1 MSLIF
6 SLCSNSS
13 ADPIKGNQQGTSISL
28 PSFQGE
34 KTPSSRT
41 CHWMS
46 PKFHEFAGKTA
57 LVYQKHS
64 RVLEKTS
71 ENKYDS
77 QPSSPVSK
85 AGKLRTHT
93 QTWMCSLSLV
103 ETLRFT
109 CCGFQLPNTS
119 HTWRD
124 KRFSTAGTGS

>member
-1 MSLIF
+1 MESKPNANPNCLKTINSTWFVSLIF

-64 RVLEKTS
+64 RVLEKAS

-77 QPSSPVSK
+77 QRSSPV
-85 AGKLRTHT
+85 KLARPEPALKHG
-93 QTWMCSLSLV
+93 CAHCL
-103 ETLRFT
+103 
-109 CCGFQLPNTS
+109 
-119 HTWRD
+119 
-124 KRFSTAGTGS
+124 